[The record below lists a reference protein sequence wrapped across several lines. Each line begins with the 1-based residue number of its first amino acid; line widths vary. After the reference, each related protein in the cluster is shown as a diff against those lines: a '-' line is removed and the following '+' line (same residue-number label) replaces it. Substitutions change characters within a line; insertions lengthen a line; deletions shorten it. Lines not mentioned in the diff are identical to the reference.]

1 MKIQGKQRSTMPDY
15 SYIFQ
20 PVGSLRN
27 PEFFFMLSDKIQ
39 VENKL
44 AECPLAKSVSH
55 FVTHFNIPAAQLL
68 CLLDLESRVM
78 RITKL

>member
-1 MKIQGKQRSTMPDY
+1 
-15 SYIFQ
+15 
-20 PVGSLRN
+20 
-27 PEFFFMLSDKIQ
+27 MLTDKIQ

-55 FVTHFNIPAAQLL
+55 FVTHFNVPAAQFL
-68 CLLDLESRVM
+68 CRLDLESRVM